1 MRWDRR
7 DSSRPK
13 RRANTGGLV
22 LAGTRQDWRCRILSS
37 APILNGGD
45 PCTPPSSLRSA
56 RSSPLAPL
64 RSRLNGGDP
73 CTPPSSLRSARS
85 SPLAPLR
92 SRLNGGDPCT
102 PPSSL
107 RSARSSPLAPLRSRR
122 SRVPNEFV
130 SNGWQAKR
138 RLSSVLSAV
147 AQGAKAEASAEVD
160 LLRRYR

>member
-92 SRLNGGDPCT
+92 SR
-102 PPSSL
+102 
-107 RSARSSPLAPLRSRR
+107 R

-147 AQGAKAEASAEVD
+147 AQGANTEASAEVD